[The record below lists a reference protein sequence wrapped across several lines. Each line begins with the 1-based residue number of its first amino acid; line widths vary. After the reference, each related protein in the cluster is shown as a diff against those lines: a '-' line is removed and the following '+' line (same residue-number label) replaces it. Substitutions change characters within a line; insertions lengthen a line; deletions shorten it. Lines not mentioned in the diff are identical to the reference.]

1 MRVGKITTFAA
12 ILCSAVW
19 AQSAFAQDPADAP
32 PPGAA
37 APPPEAGAPP
47 PPGAGAPPPAV
58 IGSNVNLRQGPGTS
72 YTVVTLIP
80 AGSPVNVTGCKGGW
94 CQVSFQGQNGY
105 IIATAIAPPGGPGG
119 PPPGAVAGGPYAAGP
134 GYPPP
139 GYIPPPPPYYYG
151 YGPYYRPYYGPYG
164 PYGRRGG
171 YYRRW

>member
-19 AQSAFAQDPADAP
+19 AQSAFAQDAAPP

-58 IGSNVNLRQGPGTS
+58 TGSNVNLRQGPGTS

-80 AGSPVNVTGCKGGW
+80 AGSPVDVTGCKGGW
-94 CQVSFQGQNGY
+94 CQVNFQGQNGY

-119 PPPGAVAGGPYAAGP
+119 PPPSAVAGGPYPAGP

-151 YGPYYRPYYGPYG
+151 YGPYYGPSYGPYG